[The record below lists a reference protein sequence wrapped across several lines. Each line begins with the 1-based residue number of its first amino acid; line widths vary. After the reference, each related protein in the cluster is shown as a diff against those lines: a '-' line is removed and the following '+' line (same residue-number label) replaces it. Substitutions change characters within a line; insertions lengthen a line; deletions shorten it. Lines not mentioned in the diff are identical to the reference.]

1 MPLFHPKI
9 LAKELTIQP
18 VPVNILPII
27 TDWADSISS
36 KAIYSQKETALSG
49 QFVQKILVEVLGYS
63 GFSNNHQQWN
73 FTREEPLG
81 KGSVD
86 VALGQ
91 FTTDS
96 SKVIVPF
103 ELKGAKTKDLDA
115 IMSGRHKS
123 PVQQAW
129 EYAMDAPGA
138 QWVMISN
145 YVEIRLYAVGYGRQ
159 NYEVWQLEQLTD
171 PTEYARFIALLHAD
185 NLLGTQTKTL
195 LEASEKAEKDI
206 TDCLYADYKHLRLN
220 LINTLEKEN
229 PTLVA
234 EHVVNLAQTLLD
246 RILFI
251 AFAEDRNLLPD
262 HTLEK
267 VYDHNDPYNPRPVWE
282 NFKGLFNAIDKGN
295 AQLNI
300 PAYNGGLFAT
310 NTALDDLI
318 VSDELCASFK
328 ELGDYDFESEVSV
341 NVLGHIFEQSIS
353 DLEAIHE
360 ALESGQTLLQS
371 TSKQTATKGKR
382 KQDGVVYTPND
393 ITRFIVE
400 HTLGSYINQAFN
412 ALLLNYIKTK
422 KLADGDQDIN
432 WKNQKSEQQFWSH
445 WREQLM
451 QIKIVDPACGSGAF
465 LVAAFDYL
473 HDEYS
478 RINEKLIELTG
489 TIDLFDLDKEILTNN
504 LYGIDINAESIE
516 ISKLSLWLKT
526 AKRGKALT
534 SLDNNLRHGN
544 SLVFTECETD
554 TIAINGFNWQAAF
567 PEIFAQGGFDVVL
580 GNPPYVRQE
589 RISNIKPYL
598 EQHFAVYHGV
608 VDLFAYFYELGLKL
622 LKPNG
627 LLGYIS
633 SSTFF
638 KTSSGEGLRQFLS
651 QQSQLEAIID
661 FGDLQLF
668 EGVTTYPAIIIARQ
682 QTANNEH
689 LIAFLNITESSLPE
703 DLTAYFHQHQHT
715 MAQQQLG
722 TQSWRLESSQLAQLR
737 HKLTADHPSLKQA
750 YGSPYRG
757 VLTGF
762 NDAFVI
768 DRATHDQ
775 LIADDPR
782 SAELL
787 KPFLEGKD
795 LKKWHSE
802 PRELWLIFTRRG
814 IDIEQYPA
822 VLEYLTQF
830 QQRLTPKSKEWD
842 KQQKALPKNEQ
853 EKWSGR
859 KAGPYQWY
867 EIQDTVAYYDQFEQP
882 KINYGHF
889 SPNQLF
895 GFDSQGYF
903 SNDKTYILPNADHFL
918 LGILNSSVSWLLITS
933 MCPFVRGGY
942 YEVRAYYMETLPI
955 PNASNPQ
962 KQAIGQLA
970 EQCQLLAEQRY
981 TIEQSVRQRIPD
993 LCPEERDPKLSTKL
1007 KNWWQLDFS
1016 AFHKEIKRLYKQDI
1030 PLGERNDWQHWLAA
1044 EADKIQPLSAQ
1055 LDAHEKQLNQQV
1067 YRVFELTPTQISLLE
1082 NQLKQS

>member
-1 MPLFHPKI
+1 MPLFHPKV
-9 LAKELTIQP
+9 LTKELSIQP
-18 VPVNILPII
+18 IPEHVLPII
-27 TDWADSISS
+27 TDWADSITS

-63 GFSNNHQQWN
+63 GFANNHQQWN

-91 FTTDS
+91 FTTDT

-138 QWVMISN
+138 QWVMVSN

-159 NYEVWQLEQLTD
+159 DYEVWQLEQLTD
-171 PTEYARFIALLHAD
+171 PTEYVRFVSLLHAD
-185 NLLGTQTKTL
+185 NLLGTHTKTL

-206 TDCLYADYKHLRLN
+206 TDHLYADYQQLRLH
-220 LINTLEKEN
+220 LINTLEKAN
-229 PTLVA
+229 PTLEA
-234 EHVVNLAQTLLD
+234 LYVVNLAQTLLD

-262 HTLEK
+262 KTLEK
-267 VYDHNDPYNPRPVWE
+267 VYQHSDPYNPRPVWE

-295 AQLNI
+295 PQLNI
-300 PAYNGGLFAT
+300 PAYNGGLFAA
-310 NTALDDLI
+310 NAELDALI
-318 VSDELCASFK
+318 ISDELCASFK
-328 ELGDYDFESEVSV
+328 DLGEYDFESEVSV

-360 ALESGQTLLQS
+360 ALESGKSLSQS
-371 TSKQTATKGKR
+371 TQKQTATKGKR

-400 HTLGSYINQAFN
+400 HTLGKYIDQAFN
-412 ALLLNYIKTK
+412 GLLLNYIKTK
-422 KLADGDQDIN
+422 KLADNDQDIN
-432 WKNQKSEQQFWSH
+432 WKNQKSEQQFWSS
-445 WREQLM
+445 WRERLM

-473 HDEYS
+473 HDEYT
-478 RINEKLIELTG
+478 RINEKLLELTG

-504 LYGIDINAESIE
+504 LYGVDINAESIE

-534 SLDNNLRHGN
+534 SLDDNLRQGN
-544 SLVFTECETD
+544 SLVINDDNLNLITEQHFTWHT
-554 TIAINGFNWQAAF
+554 AF
-567 PEIFAQGGFDVVL
+567 PDIFAQGGFDVVL

-589 RISNIKPYL
+589 LISDLKPYL
-598 EQHFAVYHGV
+598 EQNFSVYHGV
-608 VDLFAYFYELGLKL
+608 ADLFTYFYELGLKL
-622 LKPNG
+622 LKPDG

-638 KTSSGEGLRQFLS
+638 KTSSGQPLRQFLS

-682 QTANNEH
+682 QQPLTEH
-689 LIAFLNITESSLPE
+689 TIAIANITESTLPE
-703 DLTAYFHQHQHT
+703 DLNAYFHQQQQA

-722 TQSWRLESSQLAQLR
+722 TESWRLESKAL
-737 HKLTADHPSLKQA
+737 HKLRLKLSDHPSLKQV

-768 DRATHDQ
+768 DKTTHDHI
-775 LIADDPR
+775 IANDPR
-782 SAELL
+782 SSEIL

-822 VLEYLTQF
+822 VLDYLAQF
-830 QQRLTPKSKEWD
+830 KQRLTPKPKGWD
-842 KQQKALPKNEQ
+842 DKQKALPKNEQ
-853 EKWSGR
+853 QKWSGR
-859 KAGPYQWY
+859 KSGPYQWY
-867 EIQDTVAYYDQFEQP
+867 EIQDTVAYYDKFEQP

-895 GFDSQGYF
+895 GFDTKGYF
-903 SNDKTYILPNADHFL
+903 SNDKSYILPNADNFL

-942 YEVRAYYMETLPI
+942 YEVRTYFMETLPI
-955 PNASNPQ
+955 PNASDKQ

-970 EQCQLLAEQRY
+970 EQCQQLAEDRY
-981 TIEQSVRQRIPD
+981 AIEQSVIQRIPD
-993 LCPEERDPKLSTKL
+993 LCPEDRESKLSTKL
-1007 KNWWQLDFS
+1007 KNWWQLDF
-1016 AFHKEIKRLYKQDI
+1016 AGFRKEIKRLYKQEI
-1030 PLGERNDWQHWLAA
+1030 PLTERNDWQHWLTT
-1044 EADKIQPLSAQ
+1044 EADKIQQLSTQ
-1055 LDAHEKQLNQQV
+1055 LSQVETQLNTTV
-1067 YRVFELTPTQISLLE
+1067 YTLFNLSPKEITLIE
-1082 NQLKQS
+1082 NNI